1 MRLYLITHAH
11 TAQNRQAEATQWQ
24 LSEQGRQQASILAS
38 QPFWAEVEQIV
49 LSHEPKTYLTI
60 EPVLAQRDLPVLR
73 DARFDEL
80 LRPGWTE
87 DYTAQVR
94 QAFAQP
100 DVGSGAWEPATAA
113 LTRFLAGIAELC
125 ARFPE
130 NTVALVGHGLTL
142 SLYRAYLLG
151 KPQVDLAEW
160 QQLSFAA
167 VALVDPIAKKFLQ
180 DFQAV
185 AGQLARG

>member
-1 MRLYLITHAH
+1 MQLYLITHAH
-11 TAQNRQAEATQWQ
+11 TAQNRQTEATQWQ
-24 LSEQGRQQASILAS
+24 LSDQGRQQATMLAR

-49 LSHEPKTYLTI
+49 LSREPKTYLTV
-60 EPVLAQRDLPVLR
+60 EPVIAQRGLPVLR

-100 DVGSGAWEPATAA
+100 AVAAGAWEPATAA
-113 LTRFLAGIAELC
+113 LTRFLAGISELC
-125 ARFPE
+125 QRFPQ
-130 NTVALVGHGLTL
+130 NTLALVGHGLTL

-160 QQLSFAA
+160 RQLSFAA
-167 VALVDPIAKKFLQ
+167 VALVDPLAKTILK
-180 DFQAV
+180 DFQPV